1 MQYVMFTEE
10 MKRSMA
16 NFKTR
21 AVSKQEFEKII
32 YTIRTGFTLPDNRR
46 VKPNDRIATALTLQ
60 ANLGLRIGDVVK
72 LKLSDIVL
80 ENGRYHL
87 AITEEK
93 TGKVRNFTVPS
104 EVYIYIQNYALEH
117 SLKPKQRLFDL
128 SVRTVQNHLQLT
140 CEYLGIYGLGT
151 HSFRKFFAQTIYEN
165 NNYDIVLI
173 KELLQHSSVAITQ
186 RYVGVGSQRIE
197 KALQNHIV
205 LPI

>member
-1 MQYVMFTEE
+1 
-10 MKRSMA
+10 MA
-16 NFKTR
+16 NFRTR
-21 AVSKQEFEKII
+21 AVSRDEFKEII
-32 YTIRTGFTLPDNRR
+32 ETIKTGFTFPDGRR
-46 VKPNDRIATALTLQ
+46 VKPNERVATALTLQ
-60 ANLGLRIGDVVK
+60 ANLGLRIGDIVK
-72 LKLSDIVL
+72 LRLADIVL

-93 TGKVRNFTVPS
+93 TNKTRNFTVPA
-104 EVYIYIQNYALEH
+104 EVYIYIQNYALER
-117 SLKPKQRLFDL
+117 SLKPKQLLFDL